1 MLEPKVG
8 RPKSGHLSSFDNSIR
23 SKIDQYRPQKE
34 GWSALTIE
42 VELGLEPKLSQLDKP
57 SVSSIHRYLKSS
69 GKISPRAKRGE
80 LPVQPCASAEHPH
93 DLWQLD
99 AKGNEKAT
107 GLGTV
112 SMINIKDVDSK
123 IYISAYPCVFL
134 KPNSHPTTAH
144 YQTAL
149 RMGWMEFGMN
159 KRLQV
164 DHESIFH
171 ENTSTSPFPTS
182 FHLWLIGLG
191 IELCFT
197 PKGKPQ
203 KQGIVEKSHQTIQ
216 TQVMAGKIYKD
227 EHSLIRACQ
236 KRRQRLNYHIP
247 SKATNNLPPLKVN
260 PEARFSNRPYEP
272 KQEKEMFQPDL
283 IHKYLN
289 KCRWFR
295 RVASSKTIHLGGQ
308 VYYLSNAV
316 PKTELEIA
324 FELDQ
329 KKFKCFNADGELIAE
344 VEPKGLSFKE
354 LAKHLDQFKEW
365 VKNIPFYS
373 PDDF

>member
-1 MLEPKVG
+1 MEPKMG

-42 VELGLEPKLSQLDKP
+42 VELGLEPKLRQLDKP

-69 GKISPRAKRGE
+69 GKIKPRARRVE
-80 LPVQPCASAEHPH
+80 LPVRPCACAAHPH

-99 AKGNEKAT
+99 AKGNEKAQ

-123 IYISAYPCVFL
+123 SYISTYPCVFL
-134 KPNSHPTTAH
+134 KPSSHPTTAH

-171 ENTSTSPFPTS
+171 ENSSASPFPTS

-216 TQVMAGKIYKD
+216 TQVMAGKTYED
-227 EHSLIRACQ
+227 ERSLILACQ

-247 SKATNNLPPLKVN
+247 SKATSNLPPLKAD
-260 PEARFSNRPYEP
+260 PEAQSSDRHYQP
-272 KQEKEMFQPDL
+272 QHEKALFKLDL
-283 IHKYLN
+283 IYKYLREG
-289 KCRWFR
+289 KWFR

-308 VYYLSNAV
+308 VYYLSKAI
-316 PKTELEIA
+316 PKTELEI
-324 FELDQ
+324 FFDQ
-329 KKFKCFNADGELIAE
+329 EHRKFKCFNADGELIGE

-354 LAKHLDQFKEW
+354 LAKNLDEFKVW

-373 PDDF
+373 PEDF